1 MSVSITQKVPW
12 WKLTKFILTGGVAL
26 AIDVA
31 IYYALTRYGGIYYLL
46 ARTFSLSVAIL
57 WNFSINRYWT
67 FQATEGKVSRQ
78 ALRFILVI
86 LSTSLLSL
94 GMMKVGVS
102 ILHFHDLSV
111 LLVVSA
117 ITTLINFSAHSLWS
131 YKKENSGPSANVPP
145 MG

>member
-1 MSVSITQKVPW
+1 MIFILTKQIPW
-12 WKLTKFILTGGVAL
+12 WKLMKFVITGGIAL
-26 AIDVA
+26 VIDIA
-31 IYYALTRYGGIYYLL
+31 IYYWLTRYGGVYYLL
-46 ARTFSLSVAIL
+46 ARTLSLGVAIL

-102 ILHFHDLSV
+102 ILHFHDLVV

-131 YKKENSGPSANVPP
+131 YKEGVEENER
-145 MG
+145 